1 VGFVAHKRFMI
12 VAKLVD
18 YLAVELAHDDGYD
31 MYADGSAVTLA
42 NLMFLVGPVLGDPA
56 AFDAMLSTFVDAL
69 RPSRP
74 TTLDDLFT
82 AFEPAACA
90 ARCPPTA
97 SSRSRAPAAGIPET
111 QLGVRLLF
119 SADLADRSMRRP
131 AATPA
136 PAVNAL
142 VAGADIG
149 IASPD
154 ITEGPAT
161 TDLPAGTEVP
171 AAVESAPERSLLRD
185 IGAIA
190 PPPAARTPNGQP
202 S

>member
-1 VGFVAHKRFMI
+1 
-12 VAKLVD
+12 
-18 YLAVELAHDDGYD
+18 

-56 AFDAMLSTFVDAL
+56 ALDAMLSTFVDAL

-74 TTLDDLFT
+74 TTLDDLFA

-131 AATPA
+131 AATPGA
-136 PAVNAL
+136 GRQRPGGWRRHRDRL
-142 VAGADIG
+142 V
-149 IASPD
+149 SHR
-154 ITEGPAT
+154 
-161 TDLPAGTEVP
+161 GTIP
-171 AAVESAPERSLLRD
+171 GKGRPLRKGGSL
-185 IGAIA
+185 
-190 PPPAARTPNGQP
+190 